1 VHADGRYEG
10 FVWSAMLEKAYP
22 LVRPGGC
29 PFFRRGGARG
39 RAGAFKN
46 HRKVCVLDGAPRGR
60 AGGGGQKTIAFSLI
74 CSPAREYGGK
84 GCRLGLCTMVSAPFS
99 RKQIVHTLYAHSGPA
114 CVLGRVASPWLRPRA
129 PALQRPPSRASPR
142 FFSFLINV
150 FRASSRYP
158 RSSPLLSLALSSF
171 SLFLLLFVLTL
182 SLSLYLTCAAPAG
195 APRLRVGAGD

>member
-1 VHADGRYEG
+1 
-10 FVWSAMLEKAYP
+10 
-22 LVRPGGC
+22 VRPGGC
-29 PFFRRGGARG
+29 LFFSRGGDRG

-46 HRKVCVLDGAPRGR
+46 HGKVCVSQGAPRAR
-60 AGGGGQKTIAFSLI
+60 AGGGGQKTIDFSLI

-142 FFSFLINV
+142 FSVSAHCLSCFFSF
-150 FRASSRYP
+150 P
-158 RSSPLLSLALSSF
+158 
-171 SLFLLLFVLTL
+171 SLFSFRLARSLLLFAFYRFFRSRAL
-182 SLSLYLTCAAPAG
+182 SLSLTCAAPAG
-195 APRLRVGAGD
+195 APRPRAGAGD